1 MTEMTDVEPVET
13 TDQIETKP
21 VLDYF
26 QGKWGVTPAE
36 YMFAAAGTS
45 QVDFQDLMVSV
56 TERQA
61 LAIEK
66 EVKPETVRVQKRTK
80 RLKVCGDGMS
90 ELTKFKFKTE
100 SDEPNPP
107 SEDECWISVATV
119 NLVNELAGRK
129 LIDQTAQKD
138 KKDTQNP
145 RDVVGDEKVR
155 LRKDVVDSANQYI
168 RTESDRLNNVQQ
180 LAMSRLETLVQGR
193 DQNFSTAATLMNHVS
208 ETRGSTIRAFG

>member
-13 TDQIETKP
+13 TDQITAKP

-26 QGKWGVTPAE
+26 QGKWGVTPVE
-36 YMFAAAGTS
+36 YLFDSAGAN

-66 EVKPETVRVQKRTK
+66 EVKPESVRVQKRTK
-80 RLKVCGDGMS
+80 RLKVCGDGMA
-90 ELTKFKFKTE
+90 ELTAFKFKTE
-100 SDEPNPP
+100 SDEPNPAATNP
-107 SEDECWISVATV
+107 GKISEETAA
-119 NLVNELAGRK
+119 LVEELAGRK
-129 LIDQTAQKD
+129 ILTAGSQVSPHKD
-138 KKDTQNP
+138 
-145 RDVVGDEKVR
+145 E
-155 LRKDVVDSANQYI
+155 VDSANQYI

>member
-61 LAIEK
+61 LAIEQ
-66 EVKPETVRVQKRTK
+66 EVKPESVRVQKRTK
-80 RLKVCGDGMS
+80 RLKVCGDGMA
-90 ELTKFKFKTE
+90 ELTAFKFKTE
-100 SDEPNPP
+100 SDEPNPAATNP
-107 SEDECWISVATV
+107 GKISEETAALVEASTCRWCRVRGTCPATH
-119 NLVNELAGRK
+119 RK
-129 LIDQTAQKD
+129 LPT
-138 KKDTQNP
+138 
-145 RDVVGDEKVR
+145 
-155 LRKDVVDSANQYI
+155 
-168 RTESDRLNNVQQ
+168 
-180 LAMSRLETLVQGR
+180 TL
-193 DQNFSTAATLMNHVS
+193 L
-208 ETRGSTIRAFG
+208 